1 MISKEQ
7 KQEIVAKYG
16 KTPTDTGSPRVQ
28 VALLTSRIQ
37 YLTEHL
43 KSNQKDF
50 HSRRGLYKM
59 VGQRTGLL
67 EYIKKN
73 DIEEY
78 RSLIKELGIRK

>member
-1 MISKEQ
+1 MITKEA

-16 KTPTDTGSPRVQ
+16 KNAQDTGSPRVQ
-28 VALLTSRIQ
+28 VALLTYRIN

-43 KSNQKDF
+43 KGNKNDF
-50 HSRRGLYKM
+50 HSRRGMYKLI
-59 VGQRTGLL
+59 GQRMGLL
-67 EYIKKN
+67 NYIKKN

>member
-1 MISKEQ
+1 MISKEM

-16 KTPTDTGSPRVQ
+16 KNPTDTGSPRVQ

-78 RSLIKELGIRK
+78 RNLIKELGIRK

>member
-43 KSNQKDF
+43 KNNQKDF